1 MASTE
6 VRTENN
12 RTQIP
17 AGDDVDRTTQDLN
30 HLDLNNHNGS
40 VFFVFFGNFHRV
52 KICSD
57 RAKASASASAKM
69 FFDVC
74 CLFFV
79 IF

>member
-40 VFFVFFGNFHRV
+40 VLFGGEFLPSYSDCSHVTILARFLKF
-52 KICSD
+52 KI
-57 RAKASASASAKM
+57 SARYS
-69 FFDVC
+69 VNNG
-74 CLFFV
+74 
-79 IF
+79 